1 MYILLVLTAFLVEA
15 AMAAVIHI
23 LNDDVETADTELSKG
38 NSPFHKVSLILCIYL
53 SLSRHKV
60 HDIHK

>member
-1 MYILLVLTAFLVEA
+1 
-15 AMAAVIHI
+15 MAAVIHI

-38 NSPFHKVSLILCIYL
+38 NSPFHKVSLNPCIYL
-53 SLSRHKV
+53 SLSRHKF